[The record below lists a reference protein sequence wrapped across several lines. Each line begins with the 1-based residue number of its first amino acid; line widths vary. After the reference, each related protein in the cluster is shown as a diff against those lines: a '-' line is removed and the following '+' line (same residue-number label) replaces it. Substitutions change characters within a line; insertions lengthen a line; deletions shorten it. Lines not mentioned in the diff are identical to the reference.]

1 MTMIFMSDELRNTAF
16 SNKFRGYD
24 PEQVEDFIDKV
35 LECYDNLAEE
45 YVSLENNFKELTEK
59 IGDIEKAKND
69 AIKLVSAAKLE
80 GEAVIEASKK
90 QANKIVA
97 SAVAEADRLSREAQL
112 EMNSQI
118 RVISELEKEREALRD
133 DIIRTC
139 SEHIKSASAIE
150 VNSAVDSILE
160 EIGAEGAAEPPKE
173 KQASVKIEE
182 VERLDDT
189 PEEEVTPDPDAFVED
204 EKPSN
209 PFDTSFLRP
218 TSGDGDPDARI
229 YTRSTRLRGAP
240 ISDDDDGD
248 VRSAPV
254 RQSVSESSTIA
265 DLATSLKSET
275 RETIESITGHKT
287 EKRMSYDEMMQSLGN
302 TRKNGNGRD
311 PLKFLK

>member
-45 YVSLENNFKELTEK
+45 YLSLENNFKELAEK

-97 SAVAEADRLSREAQL
+97 SAVAEADRISRDSQL
-112 EMNSQI
+112 ELNSHS
-118 RVISELEKEREALRD
+118 RAVSELEKEREALRE
-133 DIIRTC
+133 DIIRIC
-139 SEHIKSASAIE
+139 SGYIKSASSIE
-150 VNSAVDSILE
+150 DNNAVDSIME
-160 EIGAEGAAEPPKE
+160 EIGAEIIAEPPI
-173 KQASVKIEE
+173 KQEIAKAEE
-182 VERLDDT
+182 VKCSDNI
-189 PEEEVTPDPDAFVED
+189 PEEKAAPDLDAFVED
-204 EKPSN
+204 AKPQN

-218 TSGDGDPDARI
+218 SSGDGDPDAKL

-240 ISDDDDGD
+240 IEDEDDGTFGS
-248 VRSAPV
+248 VPA

-275 RETIESITGHKT
+275 RETIESITGHKA

-302 TRKNGNGRD
+302 ARKNDNGRD

>member
-1 MTMIFMSDELRNTAF
+1 MIFMSDELRNTAF

-59 IGDIEKAKND
+59 IGDIERAKND

-112 EMNSQI
+112 EINSQS
-118 RVISELEKEREALRD
+118 RAISELEKEREALRE
-133 DIIRTC
+133 DIIRIC
-139 SEHIKSASAIE
+139 SEHIRSASAIE
-150 VNSAVDSILE
+150 VDSAVDSILE
-160 EIGAEGAAEPPKE
+160 EIGAESVAEPPIREQVTVKAE
-173 KQASVKIEE
+173 K
-182 VERLDDT
+182 VETLDRT
-189 PEEEVTPDPDAFVED
+189 PETEEAVPDPEAFIED
-204 EKPSN
+204 KRSAN

-218 TSGDGDPDARI
+218 TSGDGDPDAKI
-229 YTRSTRLRGAP
+229 YTRNTRLRGASV
-240 ISDDDDGD
+240 SDEDGGIG
-248 VRSAPV
+248 RSAPV
-254 RQSVSESSTIA
+254 RESVSESSTIA
-265 DLATSLKSET
+265 DLATSLKSESK
-275 RETIESITGHKT
+275 ETVESITGHKA
-287 EKRMSYDEMMQSLGN
+287 EKRMSYDEMMLSLGN
-302 TRKNGNGRD
+302 TKKNDNGRD